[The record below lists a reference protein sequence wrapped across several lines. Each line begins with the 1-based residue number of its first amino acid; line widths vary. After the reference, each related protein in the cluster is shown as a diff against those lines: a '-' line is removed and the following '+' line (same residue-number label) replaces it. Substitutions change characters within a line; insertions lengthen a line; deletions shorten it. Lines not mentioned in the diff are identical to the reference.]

1 MLFTH
6 QWPIGH
12 IYEEPCMAMIQT
24 LSKIFCPNTIDQ
36 PTNHTLRAVNWSS
49 TVCPVLQLH
58 SEVDMATTSISM
70 QTTMGASSPALY
82 STPSPQRARGQR
94 VRTRTPVITSEW
106 NDLEAGRT
114 YGAICLGGDH
124 MPLPCVAIRW
134 LGLGSP
140 VSHHGIGHWASTT
153 SIWTDSI
160 YSSSISLA
168 PSTHLVMF
176 KRAAW
181 PGLDQGC
188 QAQLENWVRLVFLL
202 WVQHATGL
210 NGSGRS
216 VSTEKSEKHGL
227 IPKNESSGPSA
238 KQDVPS

>member
-124 MPLPCVAIRW
+124 MPLPRCCDCDTVAGFGISCVPPW
-134 LGLGSP
+134 YWSLGINYFIYLLVLHFIGS
-140 VSHHGIGHWASTT
+140 
-153 SIWTDSI
+153 
-160 YSSSISLA
+160 Y
-168 PSTHLVMF
+168 THLAKY
-176 KRAAW
+176 KRAAR
-181 PGLDQGC
+181 PGLRPVNQIR
-188 QAQLENWVRLVFLL
+188 LENWAASDRPAGLFPF
-202 WVQHATGL
+202 TGPTRYGL
-210 NGSGRS
+210 KRPGRS
-216 VSTEKSEKHGL
+216 VSTEKT
-227 IPKNESSGPSA
+227 KNT
-238 KQDVPS
+238 V